1 MTLVPS
7 FAGGGLVAVGRSEPS
22 TRAGAVPLFPIN
34 FGLCRKILAN
44 FFFILKLT
52 ERRTHN

>member
-22 TRAGAVPLFPIN
+22 TRAGAVPNSPESIGFMFNI
-34 FGLCRKILAN
+34 I
-44 FFFILKLT
+44 
-52 ERRTHN
+52 